1 MQPWQKGAVVLTTV
15 EEGRTFS
22 GREGHGL
29 RQTEAF
35 TAEAQAQGHGE
46 IERPTAQPGAERRD
60 SPSGEVTWTENQP
73 ACRYVALTSQGSSAK
88 KESCIGQ

>member
-35 TAEAQAQGHGE
+35 TAEAQVQGHGE
-46 IERPTAQPGAERRD
+46 IETH
-60 SPSGEVTWTENQP
+60 SPARSREKGQ
-73 ACRYVALTSQGSSAK
+73 SQWG
-88 KESCIGQ
+88 GDLD

>member
-1 MQPWQKGAVVLTTV
+1 MCLPLWRKEELFQAERDMGSGKQKPSLQRHKHRGM
-15 EEGRTFS
+15 GR
-22 GREGHGL
+22 L
-29 RQTEAF
+29 
-35 TAEAQAQGHGE
+35 
-46 IERPTAQPGAERRD
+46 RPTAQPGAERRD